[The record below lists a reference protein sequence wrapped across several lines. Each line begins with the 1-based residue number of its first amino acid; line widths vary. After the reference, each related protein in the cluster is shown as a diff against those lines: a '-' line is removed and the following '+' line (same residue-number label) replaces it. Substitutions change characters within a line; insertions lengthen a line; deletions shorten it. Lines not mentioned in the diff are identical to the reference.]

1 MLDILHYEFIQN
13 AIIAGLLVSIASGI
27 IGSLIVVNRMVFLA
41 GGIAHTSYG
50 GIGLAVY
57 FGLPIF
63 LGASV
68 FAVGAALLMAIIT
81 LNQRDKIDT
90 FIGLIWAVGMA
101 IGIIFVDLTPGYN
114 VDLMSYLF
122 GSILAVSN
130 DDITYM
136 SILLIAIIIIV
147 TLFYREILAVSYDS
161 EYANL
166 RGINVKFFYTLILI
180 LSALTVVI
188 AIKVVGLI
196 LVIALLTIPIY
207 IAEKVSTSLGTM
219 MFVSGVLSSVFT
231 LVGLWFSYQF
241 DLTSGASIILVSAF
255 GLTLFLFTTK
265 VLTNE
270 TTISFLFFMSKLSA
284 SVYFV
289 CY

>member
-1 MLDILHYEFIQN
+1 MLDIFQFEFIQN

-68 FAVGAALLMAIIT
+68 FAVLAALLMAVIT

-122 GSILAVSN
+122 GSILAVGN
-130 DDITYM
+130 EDLQYM
-136 SILLIAIIIIV
+136 SVLLTAIIIIV

-161 EYANL
+161 EYASL
-166 RGINVKFFYTLILI
+166 RGINVKFFYTLILV

-207 IAEKVSTSLGTM
+207 IAEKLSKSLGMM
-219 MFVSGVLSSVFT
+219 MFVAGLLSSAFT

-241 DLTSGASIILVSAF
+241 DLTSGASIILVSAVALSIF
-255 GLTLFLFTTK
+255 LLF
-265 VLTNE
+265 
-270 TTISFLFFMSKLSA
+270 SKMA
-284 SVYFV
+284 KR
-289 CY
+289 

>member
-27 IGSLIVVNRMVFLA
+27 IGSLIIVNRMVFLA

-207 IAEKVSTSLGTM
+207 IAEKISTSLGTM

-265 VLTNE
+265 VLT
-270 TTISFLFFMSKLSA
+270 K
-284 SVYFV
+284 
-289 CY
+289 